1 MRTLPS
7 RIWSWSPMLPRGASE
22 GFVDYEA
29 KPWATFYSHL
39 PDELLAKFGA
49 ERGQS
54 KHNTL
59 WEGLALLVP
68 FRL

>member
-1 MRTLPS
+1 MRL
-7 RIWSWSPMLPRGASE
+7 RGASE